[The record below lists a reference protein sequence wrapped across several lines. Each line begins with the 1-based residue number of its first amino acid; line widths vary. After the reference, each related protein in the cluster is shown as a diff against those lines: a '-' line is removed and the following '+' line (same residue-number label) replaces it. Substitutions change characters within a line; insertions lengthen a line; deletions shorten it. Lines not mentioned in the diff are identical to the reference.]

1 MIRIG
6 HGYDAHRFSD
16 DSLLAEGS
24 LPAGSSFLTEDP
36 LSSEKPLPSEESLPF
51 SSITIG
57 GVEIPHSHE
66 LLAHSDGDVLIHAL
80 CDALLGALAL
90 GDIGKHFPDTTA
102 EFKDIDSRILLRK
115 VMQEV
120 TVANYKVSNADM
132 TIIAQAPKMA
142 AHIDTMCNN
151 LADDLKVT
159 RSQVNVK
166 AKKKKKMG
174 FTGREEGIAA
184 HAIVLLEQ

>member
-16 DSLLAEGS
+16 DNL
-24 LPAGSSFLTEDP
+24 LPAGGDMLTESP
-36 LSSEKPLPSEESLPF
+36 LSEESLLE
-51 SSITIG
+51 SGSLLQESITIG
-57 GVEIPHSHE
+57 GVKIAHNHR
-66 LLAHSDGDVLIHAL
+66 LIAHSDGDVLVHAL

-90 GDIGKHFPDTTA
+90 GDIGKHFPDTSA

-120 TVANYKVSNADM
+120 INAGYKVSNADM
-132 TIIAQAPKMA
+132 TIIAQVPKMA
-142 AHIDTMCNN
+142 PHIEIMCLN
-151 LADDLKVT
+151 LADDLKVES
-159 RSQVNVK
+159 SQINVK
-166 AKKKKKMG
+166 ATTTEKMG

-184 HAIVLLEQ
+184 HAVILLEK

>member
-16 DSLLAEGS
+16 NLLPASGS
-24 LPAGSSFLTEDP
+24 LLTEDP
-36 LSSEKPLPSEESLPF
+36 LSSEEALPF
-51 SSITIG
+51 TFITMG
-57 GVEIPHSHE
+57 GVEISHKNE
-66 LLAHSDGDVLIHAL
+66 LLAHSDGDVLVHAL

-90 GDIGKHFPDTTA
+90 GDIGKRFPDSSD

-120 TVANYKVSNADM
+120 TDANYKVSNADM

-142 AHIDTMCNN
+142 AHIEAMCSN
-151 LADDLKVT
+151 LADDLQVS
-159 RSQVNVK
+159 RSQINVK
-166 AKKKKKMG
+166 ATTTEKMG

-184 HAIVLLEQ
+184 HAVVLLEQ